1 MGIPSGTILSRSKR
15 EKWSLGAATARLK
28 DDPELCREILIPKQE
43 EGTMT
48 VSQAVALSLRERA
61 EKYAEG
67 VATVT
72 GERMLPYLRSLP
84 DEEMLAAA
92 DRIEKLDRVAR
103 RAFRL
108 DDNQQEQPMVNVNI
122 LSMSLEEIMA
132 GAGKNPEIDV
142 TPRG

>member
-1 MGIPSGTILSRSKR
+1 
-15 EKWSLGAATARLK
+15 
-28 DDPELCREILIPKQE
+28 
-43 EGTMT
+43 MT